1 MYVCD
6 SPGADVSIKPASS
19 AQGAPPAHR
28 PMQDLPACVPA
39 FPSGSC
45 PPHTLPRGRTPS
57 WAQVQIQPWPCHY
70 RDERRPLF
78 FSLKPLMNPNK
89 SVFPD
94 YLFLLL
100 LYMTYFYSLLF
111 HQPSLNLTYVP
122 RRSTARGNVSNPG

>member
-1 MYVCD
+1 MFVILQEQTSQSNQPPQPRVPPLPTDLCRI
-6 SPGADVSIKPASS
+6 SQPVS
-19 AQGAPPAHR
+19 QHY
-28 PMQDLPACVPA
+28 
-39 FPSGSC
+39 PSGSC